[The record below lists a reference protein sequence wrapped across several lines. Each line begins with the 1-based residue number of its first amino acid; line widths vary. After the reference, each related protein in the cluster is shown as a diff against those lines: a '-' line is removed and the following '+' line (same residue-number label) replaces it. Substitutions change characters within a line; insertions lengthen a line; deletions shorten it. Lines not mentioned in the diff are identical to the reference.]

1 MMNKSNNQ
9 SNSRTH
15 VAPKL
20 EASLIRTFLQESE
33 GNWSSERRYYAL
45 PNGKVKE
52 IKKTVAMRFL
62 EGGSPELAEL
72 AKLHELDEN
81 AVMSCGSYVEW
92 NSVDTTTGEE
102 GSKRWTVLGSL
113 GTTMY
118 FGRNF
123 PIPKLVVAEYY
134 FRDPK
139 TIYLWTHE
147 NGALFEEELKM
158 VGRNYRTRQTVIS
171 RGGVQQMIAQYMEK
185 LIA

>member
-1 MMNKSNNQ
+1 MTNVVSQ
-9 SNSRTH
+9 
-15 VAPKL
+15 L
-20 EASLIRTFLQESE
+20 EASLIKTFLQESE

-62 EGGSPELAEL
+62 DQGSPELIEL
-72 AKLHELDEN
+72 AQLHELNED
-81 AVMSCGSYVEW
+81 AVMTCGSYVEW
-92 NSVDTTTGEE
+92 NNVDITTGEE

-123 PIPKLVVAEYY
+123 PVPKLVVAEYY

-139 TIYLWTHE
+139 TIYLWTEE
-147 NGALFEEELKM
+147 NGALFEEELRF
-158 VGRNYRTRQTVIS
+158 VGKNYRTRQTVIS

>member
-1 MMNKSNNQ
+1 MTNVVSQ
-9 SNSRTH
+9 
-15 VAPKL
+15 L
-20 EASLIRTFLQESE
+20 EASLIKTFLQESE

-62 EGGSPELAEL
+62 DQGSPELTEL
-72 AKLHELDEN
+72 AQLHELDED
-81 AVMSCGSYVEW
+81 AVMTCGSYVEW
-92 NSVDTTTGEE
+92 NNVDITTGEE

-123 PIPKLVVAEYY
+123 PVPKLVVAEYY

-139 TIYLWTHE
+139 TIYLWTEE
-147 NGALFEEELKM
+147 NGALFEEELRF
-158 VGRNYRTRQTVIS
+158 VGKNYRTRQTVIS